1 MGIPVLVAGRDT
13 GLPQRIQA
21 APDDAGHDHA
31 GQFQGTVENQ
41 MLGRGHLRLGKTW
54 VVQNSVWLG
63 GMDTARRANRPES
76 A

>member
-31 GQFQGTVENQ
+31 GQFQSTIENQ
-41 MLGRGHLRLGKTW
+41 MLGRGHLRLGKT
-54 VVQNSVWLG
+54 
-63 GMDTARRANRPES
+63 
-76 A
+76 